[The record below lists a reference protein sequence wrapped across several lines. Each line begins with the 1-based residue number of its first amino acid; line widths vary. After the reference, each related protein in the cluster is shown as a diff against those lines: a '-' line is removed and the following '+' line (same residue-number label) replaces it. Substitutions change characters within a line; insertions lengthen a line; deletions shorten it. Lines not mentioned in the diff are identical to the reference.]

1 MAEESKEN
9 KTRRVDVNTNGIVRD
24 AFLGQSFLTFN
35 FFKRNWIYV
44 VALTVMMLMYIS
56 NKYVCQDCLQQVMK
70 LSVQLDNAKTDC
82 VNASAKYN
90 SMIRESHM
98 TAFVDTMRL
107 DLTSPEQPPYNLDEK

>member
-1 MAEESKEN
+1 MAEKKISKALGDDIDAN
-9 KTRRVDVNTNGIVRD
+9 KIVRH
-24 AFLGQSFLTFN
+24 AVQGRTFLTFN

-56 NKYVCQDCLQQVMK
+56 NKYVCQDCLRQVMK

-107 DLTSPEQPPYNLDEK
+107 EITFPEQPPYNLDEQ